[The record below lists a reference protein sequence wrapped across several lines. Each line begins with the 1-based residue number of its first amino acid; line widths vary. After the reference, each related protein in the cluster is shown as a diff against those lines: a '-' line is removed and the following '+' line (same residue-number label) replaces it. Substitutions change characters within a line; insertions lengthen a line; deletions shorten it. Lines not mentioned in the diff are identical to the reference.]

1 MSKTNG
7 KHPKEEIEWL
17 DPRDI
22 GNFQAQQE
30 DYGASP
36 PDQDFI
42 DSVKTYSIR
51 IPLTVA
57 AVGAKRICLSGYR
70 RRAAAIIADL
80 KQVPCRVL
88 HGLTEDQMEEE
99 FLLGNKYRD
108 KTVEEKLREAQ
119 RWERLLSKQADERQ
133 KAGTQASRDAKGKTS
148 AKAAEKV
155 GLSAATVERAK
166 PVLAAMD
173 EAAAAGDTEK
183 VEKIREAV
191 NTGGVATAAR
201 IVKQSAS
208 DLRDQA
214 GVPVPDEL
222 EPTFKLASEL
232 TGVIQSIGKLG
243 SKVEQVFE
251 GTSGIGDLRV
261 DKVVDHLNRAQ
272 NELSLKRPFCVCPA
286 CDGRKKCPR
295 CDGRKWL
302 TKSEHKNLT
311 PDLVEKLEA
320 MK

>member
-1 MSKTNG
+1 
-7 KHPKEEIEWL
+7 
-17 DPRDI
+17 
-22 GNFQAQQE
+22 
-30 DYGASP
+30 
-36 PDQDFI
+36 
-42 DSVKTYSIR
+42 
-51 IPLTVA
+51 
-57 AVGAKRICLSGYR
+57 
-70 RRAAAIIADL
+70 
-80 KQVPCRVL
+80 
-88 HGLTEDQMEEE
+88 
-99 FLLGNKYRD
+99 
-108 KTVEEKLREAQ
+108 
-119 RWERLLSKQADERQ
+119 
-133 KAGTQASRDAKGKTS
+133 
-148 AKAAEKV
+148 
-155 GLSAATVERAK
+155 
-166 PVLAAMD
+166 
-173 EAAAAGDTEK
+173 
-183 VEKIREAV
+183 V

-272 NELSLKRPFCVCPA
+272 NELSLKRPYCVCPA

>member
-232 TGVIQSIGKLG
+232 TGVIQSIGRLG

-311 PDLVEKLEA
+311 PELAAKLEA